1 MTRELDLYGLL
12 ISPLLAGI
20 AVAFLLTWL
29 LRRLLQ
35 RMGAYRFVW
44 HASLFDLALFVI
56 VLGLV
61 RWAAATWMSS
71 HV

>member
-12 ISPLLAGI
+12 VSPLLAAI
-20 AVAFLLTWL
+20 AVALLLTWL
-29 LRRLLQ
+29 LRRLLL
-35 RMGAYRFVW
+35 RLGAYRFVW
-44 HASLFDLALFVI
+44 HATLFDVALFVM

-61 RWAAATWMSS
+61 RWAAASWMSP

>member
-12 ISPLLAGI
+12 VSPLLAAI
-20 AVAFLLTWL
+20 AVALLLTWL
-29 LRRLLQ
+29 LRRLLL
-35 RMGAYRFVW
+35 RLAASRFVW
-44 HASLFDLALFVI
+44 HATLFDLALFVI

-61 RWAAATWMSS
+61 RWAAASWMSP